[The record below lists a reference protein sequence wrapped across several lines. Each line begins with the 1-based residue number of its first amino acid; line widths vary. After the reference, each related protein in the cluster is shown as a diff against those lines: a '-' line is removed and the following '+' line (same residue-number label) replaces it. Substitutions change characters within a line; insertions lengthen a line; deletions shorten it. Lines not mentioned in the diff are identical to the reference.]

1 MRIVNFVLPVGF
13 EARSGDR
20 AGVLAPRRAGMAVCL
35 ILGFLCSQASASA
48 IEEIVVSARA
58 VEQSV
63 RDVPVA
69 ITAFNEE
76 VMDNMALTSF
86 DDIAAYTPSVDIA
99 RISSG
104 NGTSISIRGI
114 SSSAGSLG
122 IEQSVAIVIDGVYY
136 PQGRSINEGLFD
148 TSQVAIL
155 KGPQALYFGKNAT
168 AGVISVMTNDPGD
181 ELEILGKIGYETELK
196 TTRAEGVLSFPINDR
211 WGVRLALQGTDM
223 SDGWLENTAQD
234 DFYTTFDVANG
245 FAATN
250 QDNPAPKDGENPGEE
265 SFYGRLTLK
274 GELSDAVTLRLKG
287 SYSDFEYN
295 TMTLGEQY
303 ECAALNG
310 QPHITLADDP
320 PEFTVRDENGW
331 QVPAPAGDG
340 ECRADR
346 ARGLNPIP
354 PAVAATSKDLNRF
367 GGELGEDYESYS
379 LTADLQLDLENVFI
393 QTFLNYHDQTVG
405 WVIDADNN
413 AKTSIFAS
421 ENNQFE
427 NFSFETRAATRFD
440 GPVNAVLG
448 FYYQSTDRKFRQEVI
463 FAGSENS
470 AADPTNRFISYDKIS
485 ETDGETV
492 SGYGELIWDVSE
504 QWQLTAGAR
513 YIWENKD
520 SFFTQPYVNPLFA
533 PGGFFPLFVAGT
545 LEDDRSFDDFIPEV
559 TVRYQPNDDV
569 TVYAAYK
576 QGFKSGGFDNGAI
589 YSTLN
594 PDPLA
599 DITFEPETVEGFEAG
614 IKAALFDGT
623 VNVELDAYYYEYKE
637 LQLNFFNSNVF
648 AYRTLN
654 AGAAETTGSE
664 LQVKWAPPGVDGLT
678 LLASV
683 AYNDASYKDFI
694 APCSGGQ
701 SFSDGCTI
709 GTQPVPFGP
718 PTLMD
723 QNLKGEPRNL
733 APEWAGIVGFD
744 FSRGIGSGLQI
755 GLTGNMQ
762 WKSDYSLSEFIPS
775 ARQDGFVWIDAALR
789 FGAETGRW
797 QLAFIGKNL
806 TDEYVL
812 VRANDTA
819 QTGGNTGTDFA
830 YPADRIGTA
839 LRPRTFEIELSVRF

>member
-1 MRIVNFVLPVGF
+1 MG
-13 EARSGDR
+13 ARMNEGDR
-20 AGVLAPRRAGMAVCL
+20 AGGSTARGAGVAFGLVLAL
-35 ILGFLCSQASASA
+35 LGSQASASA

-99 RISSG
+99 RLSSG
-104 NGTSISIRGI
+104 SGTSISIRGI
-114 SSSAGSLG
+114 SSSSGSLG
-122 IEQSVAIVIDGVYY
+122 IEQSVAVVIDGVYY

-181 ELEILGKIGYETELK
+181 ELEVLGKIGYETEFK

-211 WGVRLALQGTDM
+211 WGARLALQGTKM
-223 SDGWLENTAQD
+223 SDGWLENTAPD
-234 DFYTTFDVANG
+234 TVYTTLDAANG
-245 FAATN
+245 FAPTDNA
-250 QDNPAPKDGENPGEE
+250 NPAPKDSWNPGEE
-265 SFYGRLTLK
+265 SWHGRLTLK
-274 GELSDAVTLRLKG
+274 GELSDVATLRLKG

-295 TMTLGEQY
+295 TMTLSEQY
-303 ECAALNG
+303 ECSALNG
-310 QPHITLADDP
+310 TPHITRNGDFDP
-320 PEFTVRDENGW
+320 VTGW
-331 QVPAPAGDG
+331 QRPTPLDLG
-340 ECRADR
+340 ECEPNR

-379 LTADLQLDLENVFI
+379 FTADLELDLENVFI
-393 QTFLNYHDQTVG
+393 KTFLNYHDQTVG

-413 AKTSIFAS
+413 EVTSIFAS

-427 NFSFETRAATRFD
+427 NFSFETRAATQFG

-463 FAGSENS
+463 FAGAENS
-470 AADPTNRFISYDKIS
+470 AADPSNRFIAYDKIS

-492 SGYGELIWDVSE
+492 SGYGELIWDLSE

-520 SFFTQPYVNPLFA
+520 SFFTQPYVNPAFL
-533 PGGFFPLFVAGT
+533 GLFVEGT

-559 TVRYQPNDDV
+559 TIRYQPNDDV
-569 TVYAAYK
+569 TIYAAYK

-594 PDPLA
+594 PDPVG
-599 DITFEPETVEGFEAG
+599 DITFEPETVEGVEGG
-614 IKAALFDGT
+614 IKASLFEGT
-623 VNVELDAYYYEYKE
+623 VSVELDAYYYEYTD
-637 LQLNFFNSNVF
+637 LQLNFFNSSVF

-654 AGAAETTGSE
+654 AGAAETLGGE
-664 LQVKWAPPGVDGLT
+664 LQVQWAPPAVDGLT
-678 LLASV
+678 LLAAV

-701 SFSDGCTI
+701 SFSGGCTI
-709 GTQPVPFGP
+709 GTPPVPFGP

-733 APEWAGIVGFD
+733 APEWSGIVGFD
-744 FSRGIGSGLQI
+744 FTRGIGNGLQI

-762 WKSDYSLSEFIPS
+762 WKTDYSLSEFIPS
-775 ARQDGFVWIDAALR
+775 AEQDGYVWIDAAVR
-789 FGAETGRW
+789 FGAESGRW

-806 TDEYVL
+806 SDEYVL
-812 VRANDTA
+812 VSARDTA

-839 LRPRTFEIELSVRF
+839 LRPRTFEMELSVRF